1 MVDGVPH
8 PQGHLPEF
16 SINLNFE
23 FCRTQHSFVFD
34 SGTNLV
40 FQVNIL
46 LSTKLI
52 SVLSR
57 LVKIY
62 QINSLLAQFV
72 IILKKYNF
80 DEKITHYFS
89 LCFQLLEC
97 AICND
102 KVLNSFFW
110 EMYELEIWNIKWL
123 KYETET
129 PSVAQFCPDPAPLQ
143 LSKVRL
149 FIHVKGKEHSRA
161 KCPQIMTCEI
171 VKCLTNGKNQQSAS
185 QQSHLSIRLIFSDLL
200 CRNWEMNLSFL
211 VKGCS
216 DWPCPQNCLSMGVNF
231 RDMLKEW
238 IISDFE
244 G

>member
-1 MVDGVPH
+1 MFRILIIIMDSIMILKTSPTWQELDMTQMVDGVPH

-102 KVLNSFFW
+102 KVLNSFFGKCTNW
-110 EMYELEIWNIKWL
+110 
-123 KYETET
+123 KYE
-129 PSVAQFCPDPAPLQ
+129 
-143 LSKVRL
+143 
-149 FIHVKGKEHSRA
+149 I
-161 KCPQIMTCEI
+161 
-171 VKCLTNGKNQQSAS
+171 
-185 QQSHLSIRLIFSDLL
+185 
-200 CRNWEMNLSFL
+200 
-211 VKGCS
+211 
-216 DWPCPQNCLSMGVNF
+216 
-231 RDMLKEW
+231 
-238 IISDFE
+238 
-244 G
+244 